1 MTVSALPVRDWL
13 PLAACRTADPEL
25 FFPDDSGTPGVD
37 RQALSFCTG
46 CLVRSECL
54 AYALDNGIAD
64 GIWGGLTETER
75 DAPSQPSL
83 CASGMHVAVLG
94 SRGACPDCQ
103 AESRAEARARRD
115 HLREAARVRDQTGR
129 KGPRRGHRKGVKG
142 IAA

>member
-64 GIWGGLTETER
+64 GIWGGVTEAER
-75 DAPSQPSL
+75 NASPQPSL
-83 CASGMHVAVLG
+83 CGRHLAVRG
-94 SRGACPDCQ
+94 PRGACPDCQ
-103 AESRAEARARRD
+103 AEARASRD
-115 HLREAARVRDQTGR
+115 RAREATRVRDQTGR